1 MKSFITNKVVLK
13 LFVLIFFINQI
24 NADKSYANQ
33 PKDCG
38 PDARLEPN
46 VFNPGG
52 PDVCVPNGAVQ

>member
-38 PDARLEPN
+38 PD
-46 VFNPGG
+46 
-52 PDVCVPNGAVQ
+52 VCVPNGAVQ